1 MRLKCEA
8 YSTLNDSDEDAQA
21 ENSIQERLRSQ
32 GLDPPKSVIVAPAA
46 LYLTAIL
53 E

>member
-8 YSTLNDSDEDAQA
+8 YSTLNDEDEDAQG
-21 ENSIQERLRSQ
+21 ESIIQERLRSQ
-32 GLDPPKSVIVAPAA
+32 GIDPPKSIIVAPAA